1 MQEPSETSPQAE
13 SALRFRAATL
23 DDRAQL
29 IPLINAA
36 FSIETFLEGT
46 RTDEARL
53 AEMMQTGEILA
64 GEDPTGRLLCAVY
77 TERRGNRGY
86 LGMLAVDPA
95 QQTKGLARRIAEAA
109 ENRFRA
115 MGCVAVD
122 ITVLSLRPELPRIYR
137 RFGYVESGTEETKIT
152 QQLKDGRECHSLVM
166 TKQL

>member
-1 MQEPSETSPQAE
+1 MQERSETSHRAE
-13 SALRFRAATL
+13 SALQFRAATL

-36 FSIETFLEGT
+36 FSIETFLEGA
-46 RTDEARL
+46 RTDELRL
-53 AEMMQTGEILA
+53 ADMMQTGEILV
-64 GEDPTGRLLCAVY
+64 GEDEGGNLLCALY
-77 TERRGNRGY
+77 TELRGKRGY

-95 QQTKGLARRIAEAA
+95 HQTKGFARRISEAA

-115 MGCVAVD
+115 QGCEAVD
-122 ITVLSLRPELPRIYR
+122 ITVLSLRPELPRIYC

-152 QQLKDGRECHSLVM
+152 QKLKDGRECHSIVM